1 MPSDDAADA
10 EDEAADDDDDDCN
23 EDDILSDPMCFAS
36 FLSLYVNI
44 TRGASRAGRGGAS
57 GASAAGAERRRS
69 TSAGSSPFSSSPSPL
84 TTIRAGADFRFA
96 TDRFAAHAGFFFANL
111 ACLTNASLSFKD
123 RGAFDSPR
131 SSGTLSSTWETARAT
146 RVSNQT
152 RTGQKNRAESC
163 APGRSIDL
171 RYRRRMSAPDPVF
184 GFVLGAIRRHRSR
197 LRLAARTPDGTKG
210 ESEHRIWRAHEPLAP
225 QIDGSTGCTAFSAVL
240 LTSFSAEARPLSV
253 RRLLAL
259 TDPPSSQGP
268 NPAETGLRG
277 RTIGLAWT
285 NGTPGATHLI

>member
-1 MPSDDAADA
+1 MDEARSAWSKIALPSDDAADA

-131 SSGTLSSTWETARAT
+131 SSGTLPSTWETARAT

-171 RYRRRMSAPDPVF
+171 RCRRRQCAPDRVF
-184 GFVLGAIRRHRSR
+184 GFVLGAIRRHRSHI
-197 LRLAARTPDGTKG
+197 L
-210 ESEHRIWRAHEPLAP
+210 
-225 QIDGSTGCTAFSAVL
+225 STLSA
-240 LTSFSAEARPLSV
+240 
-253 RRLLAL
+253 
-259 TDPPSSQGP
+259 
-268 NPAETGLRG
+268 
-277 RTIGLAWT
+277 
-285 NGTPGATHLI
+285 